1 MHSLLQEGSLE
12 GDALAA
18 KKVRLESLRAD
29 LTEHNRNY
37 YEKDAPVI
45 SDAEYDLLLKELES
59 LESLFGEASD
69 LTTRPQGK
77 VAKGFRKVQ
86 HKTPMLSLENALTED
101 DLNGFFR
108 QTEEVV
114 GSLEEVEFFGE
125 PKYDGLS
132 CSITFKDGIYHQ
144 AATRGD
150 HEIGEDVTA
159 QVATIKN
166 IPKSLVEK
174 AHLIGLDVGGL
185 LEIRG
190 EIMMLKED
198 FERLNEEAKRAGGKL
213 FVNPRNAAAGA
224 VRNLNPEVTAARP
237 LSFFAYSVVTEHGV
251 GEALKLESHRDSI
264 YLLRALGFT
273 LSDEAKLVKGRSGVI
288 DHFESISQK
297 RDRLPFDIDG
307 VVYKVNRL
315 DLRKELGFRSKTP
328 KWAIAR
334 KFPAQERTTLVQRI
348 DLQVGRTGAITP
360 VAQIEPVFVGGVTV
374 SSVTLHN
381 FDEVD
386 RLGVAA
392 GDRVSVRR
400 AGDVIP
406 QIVCVTE
413 KASTAVATLRPTHCP
428 VCHSPVEGN
437 GAIIRCSGTYSCR
450 AQITGLLSHAASRK
464 ALNIDGLGE
473 TIVHKLVEQG
483 LVKTQA
489 DFYEL
494 EEHHLRKV
502 EGFAD
507 LSISNLLD
515 AIEKTVGETTL
526 AKFIYA
532 LGIQNLGET
541 GSKDVAKFFGSFQA
555 FTKATQEDLMCI
567 EGIGETVSQSILD
580 FFADSGRVEN
590 AYRFHDYCKPTHQAT
605 VSGGGLSGK
614 TIVITGT
621 LSQSREVFEEMAE
634 QSGAKVSGSVS
645 KKTDYLLC
653 GENAGSK
660 RDKAASLGVAIID
673 ELQFMQLISN

>member
-1 MHSLLQEGSLE
+1 MHSLLQEGSQD

-213 FVNPRNAAAGA
+213 FVNPRNAAAGTLRQLIDNRLEA
-224 VRNLNPEVTAARP
+224 
-237 LSFFAYSVVTEHGV
+237 VTE
-251 GEALKLESHRDSI
+251 ATK
-264 YLLRALGFT
+264 RAEGK
-273 LSDEAKLVKGRSGVI
+273 SADYDNYYNIPNRPKGI
-288 DHFESISQK
+288 E
-297 RDRLPFDIDG
+297 
-307 VVYKVNRL
+307 KV
-315 DLRKELGFRSKTP
+315 
-328 KWAIAR
+328 
-334 KFPAQERTTLVQRI
+334 
-348 DLQVGRTGAITP
+348 
-360 VAQIEPVFVGGVTV
+360 
-374 SSVTLHN
+374 
-381 FDEVD
+381 
-386 RLGVAA
+386 
-392 GDRVSVRR
+392 
-400 AGDVIP
+400 
-406 QIVCVTE
+406 
-413 KASTAVATLRPTHCP
+413 
-428 VCHSPVEGN
+428 
-437 GAIIRCSGTYSCR
+437 
-450 AQITGLLSHAASRK
+450 
-464 ALNIDGLGE
+464 
-473 TIVHKLVEQG
+473 
-483 LVKTQA
+483 QA
-489 DFYEL
+489 DINKNI
-494 EEHHLRKV
+494 EENVKKFNPDNEIV
-502 EGFAD
+502 QWKKND
-507 LSISNLLD
+507 LSS
-515 AIEKTVGETTL
+515 TL
-526 AKFIYA
+526 KYA
-532 LGIQNLGET
+532 
-541 GSKDVAKFFGSFQA
+541 
-555 FTKATQEDLMCI
+555 
-567 EGIGETVSQSILD
+567 
-580 FFADSGRVEN
+580 
-590 AYRFHDYCKPTHQAT
+590 
-605 VSGGGLSGK
+605 
-614 TIVITGT
+614 
-621 LSQSREVFEEMAE
+621 
-634 QSGAKVSGSVS
+634 
-645 KKTDYLLC
+645 
-653 GENAGSK
+653 
-660 RDKAASLGVAIID
+660 
-673 ELQFMQLISN
+673 